1 MALQG
6 EKKLCLLIT
15 NSAIYAELHCCA
27 KILPRIH
34 CVGEL
39 FLPSYFEQTQ
49 GNIYKGFKRHLWPFD
64 YLVETDKTSK
74 EFLRF

>member
-1 MALQG
+1 MPGCESIFKITFAIVALQG

-39 FLPSYFEQTQ
+39 FLPSNFEQHSRQ
-49 GNIYKGFKRHLWPFD
+49 HL
-64 YLVETDKTSK
+64 
-74 EFLRF
+74 